1 MKTIEQLIVDYGAT
15 KMPKVIPL
23 PVKKRWERR
32 RWLLIEDW
40 ECTLLGKDYTY
51 IIPAGFVFDGAS
63 IPRLFWNILSP
74 TGYLFMAG
82 LVHDFVYKHG
92 FLFTY
97 STLELDGVRGRIYRE
112 QCTQKEADYKFESLA
127 HKICLDARYSTKAAL
142 ISLRAFGWLT
152 WNNYRKQNLDCDL
165 VVAEFEKW

>member
-1 MKTIEQLIVDYGAT
+1 MKTIEQLVIDYGAT
-15 KMPKVIPL
+15 KMPKVMPL
-23 PVKKRWERR
+23 PVKKRGERR
-32 RWLLIEDW
+32 RWLLLEDW

-82 LVHDFVYKHG
+82 LVHDFVYKYA

-97 STLELDGVRGRIYRE
+97 STLELDGERGRVYRE
-112 QCTQKEADYKFESLA
+112 VYTQKEADYKFESLA
-127 HKICLDARYSTKAAL
+127 HEICLGAWFFTKTAL
-142 ISLRAFGWLT
+142 ISLRACGWMT
-152 WNNYRKQNLDCDL
+152 WNGYRKQNLKCDL
-165 VVAEFEKW
+165 VPEGYGKW